1 MKFIINGGKKLS
13 GEVSLSGAKNA
24 ATKMM
29 IASILTSEPCVFENF
44 PRIGDTEITAEL
56 CEKIGTKIQWNRD
69 VVVLETPEVKNSK
82 VLELSRRNRL
92 PILALGPLL
101 ARVGE
106 AEVPILGGDKIGPRP
121 VNFHIRALTALG
133 AEIEVTP
140 TSYRAKAPNGLRGAK
155 IDFEIPSVGAT
166 ENAILGAVM
175 AKGVT
180 KITNAALEPEVIDLV
195 KLLQKM
201 GAIIELGANRD
212 IEIEG
217 VQNLHGAS
225 HSILPDRNEAISF
238 ACLAIGT
245 GGRIMV
251 RHAKQGHLIN
261 FLNVVRKMGGE
272 YEVTKDGI
280 IFWRDGQLKAVK
292 VETQAHPGFMTDW
305 QQPLVVVMTQAKGV
319 SEIHE
324 TIYEDRFGY
333 VNDLNEMGAN
343 IKTFTDCGNWEKCRF
358 SDHGFMHRAVVEG
371 GTELHGKSLV
381 VRDLR
386 AGMAH
391 VLAALIATGE
401 SEISN
406 IEELDRGYENI
417 DERLKN
423 LGAELKRV
431 SG

>member
-1 MKFIINGGKKLS
+1 MKFIINGGKQLN

-56 CEKIGTKIQWNRD
+56 CEKIGTKIEWNRD
-69 VVVLETPEVKNSK
+69 VVVLQTPEIKNSK

-101 ARVGE
+101 ARAGE

-121 VNFHIRALTALG
+121 VNFHVGALTALG
-133 AEIEVTP
+133 AEIEVTS
-140 TSYRAKAPNGLRGAK
+140 TSYKARAPKGLHGAK

-166 ENAILGAVM
+166 ENAVLGAVM

-180 KITNAALEPEVIDLV
+180 KITNAALEPEVIDLI

-217 VQNLHGAS
+217 VSELHGAS

-238 ACLAIGT
+238 ACLALGT
-245 GGRIMV
+245 NGRIMV
-251 RHAKQGHLIN
+251 KHAKQGHLIN

-272 YEVTKDGI
+272 YEVTRDGI
-280 IFWRDGQLKAVK
+280 IFWRKGELKAVR
-292 VETQAHPGFMTDW
+292 VQTEAHPGFMTDW
-305 QQPLVVVMTQAKGV
+305 QQPLVVVLTQAKGK

-333 VNDLNEMGAN
+333 AKDLNEMGAN
-343 IKTFTDCGNWEKCRF
+343 IKTYTDCGEWNKCRF
-358 SDHGFMHRAVVEG
+358 NDKGFMHRAVIEG
-371 GTELHGKSLV
+371 PTELKGKSLV

-391 VLAALIATGE
+391 VSAALMATGQ

-417 DERLKN
+417 DGRLKN
-423 LGAELKRV
+423 LGADLVRV
-431 SG
+431 KE

>member
-1 MKFIINGGKKLS
+1 MKFIIEGGKKLN

-29 IASILTSEPCVFENF
+29 IASILTGESCVFENF
-44 PRIGDTEITAEL
+44 PKIGDTEITAEL

-69 VVVLETPEVKNSK
+69 VVVLETPEIKTSK

-101 ARVGE
+101 ARTHE

-121 VNFHIRALTALG
+121 VNFHIQALTALG
-133 AEIEVTP
+133 AEIEETP
-140 TSYRAKAPNGLRGAK
+140 TSYKAKAPNGLKGAK
-155 IDFEIPSVGAT
+155 IDFKIPSVGAT

-175 AKGVT
+175 AKGIT
-180 KITNAALEPEVIDLV
+180 KITNSAMEPEVIDLI

-217 VQNLHGAS
+217 VQELHGAS

-245 GGRIMV
+245 GGRVMV
-251 RHAKQGHLIN
+251 KKAKQGHLIN

-280 IFWRDGQLKAVK
+280 IFWRENKLKAVK
-292 VETQAHPGFMTDW
+292 VQTEAHPGFMTDW
-305 QQPLVVVMTQAKGV
+305 QQPLVVVLTQAEGT

-333 VNDLNEMGAN
+333 VKDLNEMGAK
-343 IKTFTDCGNWEKCRF
+343 IKVFEDCGNWDKCRF
-358 SDHGFMHRAVVEG
+358 SEKGFMHRAIIEG
-371 GTELHGKSLV
+371 RTELKGKSLM

-391 VLAALIATGE
+391 VLAGLMATGQ

-417 DERLKN
+417 DERLRN
-423 LGAELKRV
+423 LGAEIKRAND
-431 SG
+431 

>member
-29 IASILTSEPCVFENF
+29 IASILTAEPCVFENF

-56 CEKIGTKIQWNRD
+56 CEKIGTKIEWNRD
-69 VVVLETPEVKNSK
+69 VVVLQTPEIKNSK

-101 ARVGE
+101 ARAGE

-121 VNFHIRALTALG
+121 VNFHVSALTALG

-140 TSYRAKAPNGLRGAK
+140 TSYKARAPKGLHGAK

-166 ENAILGAVM
+166 ENAVLGAVM

-180 KITNAALEPEVIDLV
+180 KITNAALEPEVIDLI

-217 VQNLHGAS
+217 VNELHGAS

-245 GGRIMV
+245 NGRIIV
-251 RHAKQGHLIN
+251 KTARQGHLIN

-272 YEVTKDGI
+272 YEVTRDGI
-280 IFWRDGQLKAVK
+280 IFWRKSELKAVK
-292 VETQAHPGFMTDW
+292 VQTEAHPGFMTDW
-305 QQPLVVVMTQAKGV
+305 QQPLVVVLTQAKGN

-333 VNDLNEMGAN
+333 TKDLNEMGAN
-343 IKTFTDCGNWEKCRF
+343 IKTFTDCGEWNKCRF
-358 SDHGFMHRAVVEG
+358 EDKNFMHRAVIEG
-371 GTELHGKSLV
+371 PTELKGRQLV

-391 VLAALIATGE
+391 VSAALMATGQ

-423 LGAELKRV
+423 LGADLRRTDD
-431 SG
+431 

>member
-1 MKFIINGGKKLS
+1 MKFIINGGNRLN

-29 IASILTSEPCVFENF
+29 IASILTAEPCVFENF

-56 CEKIGTKIQWNRD
+56 CEKIGTKIEWSRD
-69 VVVLETPEVKNSK
+69 VVVLQTPEIKNNK

-121 VNFHIRALTALG
+121 VNFHIGALTALG

-140 TSYRAKAPNGLRGAK
+140 VSYRAKAPNGLHGAK

-166 ENAILGAVM
+166 ENAVLGAVM
-175 AKGVT
+175 AKGT
-180 KITNAALEPEVIDLV
+180 TRITNAALEPEVIDLI

-201 GAIIELGANRD
+201 GAIIQLGANRD

-217 VQNLHGAS
+217 VPELHGAS

-238 ACLAIGT
+238 ACLALGT
-245 GGRIMV
+245 NGRIMV
-251 RHAKQGHLIN
+251 KSARQGHLIN

-272 YEVTKDGI
+272 YEVTRDGI
-280 IFWRDGQLKAVK
+280 IFWRKGELKAVK
-292 VETQAHPGFMTDW
+292 VQTEAHPGFMTDW
-305 QQPLVVVMTQAKGV
+305 QQPLVVVLTQAKGN

-333 VNDLNEMGAN
+333 VKDLNEMGAN
-343 IKTFTDCGNWEKCRF
+343 VKTFDDCGAWDKCRF
-358 SDHGFMHRAVVEG
+358 NDAGFMHRAVIEG
-371 GTELHGKSLV
+371 ATELKGKPLI

-391 VLAALIATGE
+391 VSAALMATGQ

-417 DERLKN
+417 DGRLKN
-423 LGAELKRV
+423 LGADLKRAE
-431 SG
+431 

>member
-1 MKFIINGGKKLS
+1 MKFIIEGGKKLS

-56 CEKIGTKIQWNRD
+56 CEKIGTKIQWDRD
-69 VVVLETPEVKNSK
+69 VVVLETPEIKNSK

-101 ARVGE
+101 ARAGE

-121 VNFHIRALTALG
+121 VNFHIRALEALG
-133 AEIEVTP
+133 AEVEVTP
-140 TSYRAKAPNGLRGAK
+140 TSYEARAPKGLYGAK

-180 KITNAALEPEVIDLV
+180 KITNAALEPEVIDLI

-217 VQNLHGAS
+217 VSELHGAS

-238 ACLAIGT
+238 ACLAVGT
-245 GGRIMV
+245 DGRIMV
-251 RHAKQGHLIN
+251 KKAKQGHLIN
-261 FLNVVRKMGGE
+261 FLNVIRKMGGE
-272 YEVTKDGI
+272 YEVTRDGI
-280 IFWRDGQLKAVK
+280 IFWRKSKLKAVK
-292 VETQAHPGFMTDW
+292 VQTEAHPGFMTDW
-305 QQPLVVVMTQAKGV
+305 QQPLVVVMTQAEGN

-333 VNDLNEMGAN
+333 TKDLNEMGAK
-343 IKTFTDCGNWEKCRF
+343 IKTFADCGDWNRCRF
-358 SDHGFMHRAVVEG
+358 DNGGFMHRVIIEG
-371 GTELHGKSLV
+371 PTELKGKSLT

-391 VLAALIATGE
+391 VLAALMATGQ

-423 LGAELKRV
+423 LGADLKRV
-431 SG
+431 S